1 MSTILKWHIAI
12 LFFKKERQEKILPL
26 FYHYAKKATNMRCI
40 SLSSFHFSFH
50 PSVFRMK
57 SVSAHFTGTIL
68 TTERIIHE
76 TIPLT
81 FHHRSMIPGHHFS
94 AETSPLKSSGAR
106 LIRSGVVSE
115 GTAFFDTS
123 KVAIFLQSFFLSI

>member
-1 MSTILKWHIAI
+1 MSTAQKCHTAI
-12 LFFKKERQEKILPL
+12 LLFKEKRQEKILPL

-40 SLSSFHFSFH
+40 SLASFRLPFH
-50 PSVFRMK
+50 ASVFRVK
-57 SVSAHFTGTIL
+57 SVSTHFTGTIL

-76 TIPLT
+76 TVPLT

-94 AETSPLKSSGAR
+94 GEVSSLSDHSTR
-106 LIRSGVVSE
+106 PVRSGVVSE
-115 GTAFFDTS
+115 GAAFFDMS